1 MAGSAAIF
9 RVTNTGDNEGNVGST
24 EKIEFNQ
31 GAVPDATGRMVATG
45 FRMVRDVSFHPN
57 PRRALD
63 KIQDNLLGTLEV
75 TLTGYFID
83 HDQTAGPINLFNW
96 SREDA
101 QVTDFPFGRFGIRL
115 DDFAQSAL
123 NLTPSAATGYILYD
137 IDVQDLERPRDEV
150 GFIAKFYRD
159 GTI

>member
-9 RVTNTGDNEGNVGST
+9 RLTNAGDTEVSVGAS

-31 GAVPDATGRMVATG
+31 GLVPDATGRMIATG
-45 FRMVRDVSFHPN
+45 FRMIRDTSFHPN

-63 KIQDNLLGTLEV
+63 KIQDNLLGTLDV
-75 TLTGYFID
+75 TVTGYFTR
-83 HDQTAGPINLFNW
+83 HSTTGGPINFFNW
-96 SREDA
+96 QKDPA
-101 QVTDFPFGRFGIRL
+101 QVTDFPFGRFGLRL
-115 DDFAQSAL
+115 DDFAGGVL
-123 NLTPSAATGYILYD
+123 DLTPSAITGYILYD
-137 IDVQDLERPRDEV
+137 IDIQDVESPRDEL